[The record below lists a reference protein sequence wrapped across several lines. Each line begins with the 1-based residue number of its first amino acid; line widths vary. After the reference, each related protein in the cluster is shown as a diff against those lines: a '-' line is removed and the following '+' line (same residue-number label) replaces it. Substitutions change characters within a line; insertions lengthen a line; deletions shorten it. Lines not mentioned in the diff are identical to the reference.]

1 MVLTTHTV
9 EIPMQGP
16 KTEQTKGERE
26 KGPGKSTSTDGSNIK
41 HQGFLVLCPYVM
53 SENPYSTP

>member
-9 EIPMQGP
+9 EIPMQGL
-16 KTEQTKGERE
+16 KTEQTKEERE

-41 HQGFLVLCPYVM
+41 HQGFLVVFPYVRE
-53 SENPYSTP
+53 SL